1 MKNTWAVMC
10 GAIREEL
17 EIRLTMDKLLKMRES
32 EKIVGIV
39 LSTWIGD
46 FDRFPELKRE
56 LEENHVEIIEQSPLE
71 KRVDLNRSNSINF
84 MRQALQFQAALDHLP
99 EDCFVLKVRTDRAL
113 NHIKKF
119 EAYLSKGPIPIRPS
133 FSNGS
138 SKKEMPKIFKYKI
151 AVIGAKVHRIFNF
164 SDFVF
169 WGYAEDV
176 RKLLNFDIAELSVNR
191 DLVANTQWYIYP
203 FFQNFPIIR
212 DYFRLMNFRP
222 LIMGMKDYFEGNE
235 VDDYFPKFFYRV
247 YASYLLILSHYFDLV
262 DVAFQ
267 TYDYSYHFKD
277 LFLDKKQS
285 GIVHTQLGSVL
296 MTNQVVNG
304 FLDATT
310 CNGNK
315 SDELFYKNLWSN
327 GLFQPVSNEEFEE
340 LKVFSKNKG
349 WNLAPNWLRE
359 KNWREKVSQQKNTYQ
374 LNTLNYHFIGLSD
387 NENSELLEQLK
398 NKERV
403 DVFLYKYWLNNPKLG
418 CASAEQMVLPFART
432 QDQNAVLILSR
443 MLRLGMITD
452 EKTQEGVHH
461 LIQVMFD
468 VRCQRKTVNVKTCQC
483 MLNRV
488 LTLRFDE
495 DQKEFYSDGCARF
508 ILDRYL
514 EREEFEEVMDAKFS
528 RADLSNYLYCLS
540 DEYKHRNRETR
551 SLRLLELATEIDLTS
566 EAMELVFKE
575 YRNKGNKVNASLAE
589 KSQTLFNYVKG
600 HDKM

>member
-17 EIRLTMDKLLKMRES
+17 EVRLTIDKLLEMRES
-32 EKIVGIV
+32 EKIVGII
-39 LSTWIGD
+39 LSTWIGE

-119 EAYLSKGPIPIRPS
+119 ESYLSEEPVFIGPH
-133 FSNGS
+133 FFNGAG
-138 SKKEMPKIFKYKI
+138 KKEMPTIFKYKI

-222 LIMGMKDYFEGNE
+222 LIMGMKNYFEGKE
-235 VDDYFPKFFYRV
+235 VNDYFPKFFYRV
-247 YASYLLILSHYFDLV
+247 YASYLLVLSHYFDLV
-262 DVAFQ
+262 DVAYQ
-267 TYDYSYHFKD
+267 TYDDSYHFRD

-304 FLDATT
+304 FLDAEK
-310 CNGNK
+310 CKGIE
-315 SDELFYKNLWSN
+315 SDKFFHKYLWSEELFS
-327 GLFQPVSNEEFEE
+327 PVSNEEYEE
-340 LKVFSKNKG
+340 LKAFAKNKG

-359 KNWREKVSQQKNTYQ
+359 RNWRKKILQQKNTYQ
-374 LNTLNYHFIGLSD
+374 KNMLNYHFEGLND
-387 NENSELLEQLK
+387 NENSELIEQLK
-398 NKERV
+398 SKERV
-403 DVFLYKYWLNNPKLG
+403 DVFLYNYWLNHPKLG
-418 CASAEQMVLPFART
+418 CSSAEQMVLPFART
-432 QDQNAVLILSR
+432 QNQNAVLILSR

-452 EKTQEGVHH
+452 EKTQESVHH

-468 VRCQRKTVNVKTCQC
+468 VQCQRKTVNIKTCQC
-483 MLNRV
+483 MINRV
-488 LTLRFDE
+488 FALRSSQDMA
-495 DQKEFYSDGCARF
+495 EFYSDGRARF

-514 EREEFEEVMDAKFS
+514 ERDEFDEIIRKEFS
-528 RADLSNYLYCLS
+528 RTDLFNYLYKLS
-540 DEYKHRNRETR
+540 DIYKKKNREIR
-551 SLRLLELATEIDLTS
+551 SLRLLELASEIELTDTS
-566 EAMELVFKE
+566 IKKILRVYIKRHNKENELLTK
-575 YRNKGNKVNASLAE
+575 KT
-589 KSQTLFNYVKG
+589 QTLFE
-600 HDKM
+600 